1 MNGFTEAGRSQDPGT
16 RNPWWPFR
24 RADSLAG
31 SSMFWLPVSNFP
43 VRSQE
48 KQWLL
53 GFFALFSEGL
63 KNLLEFR
70 QENFLNFDHLYPHLQ
85 DPFLRHTLEFN
96 PIPGML
102 VEPSKPLFRP
112 PTEEQLR
119 EILESG
125 DASRIRNAP
134 KNIAYWLAKKKG
146 LRQMEVFFGFGAM
159 VSLWLPVTDETRPP
173 DFRLPKKAL
182 KNPAFAGLDLEAEI
196 EFTYS
201 LRDPF
206 LPKSKQLFAPDMAG
220 DPQYGGTPFAVP
232 LLTAQDVFYARG
244 EQREAWLE
252 LFGAYAS
259 ESRADQGILLWGRK
273 DVEPVMLECLRILH
287 EQDLK
292 YPTVPQP

>member
-1 MNGFTEAGRSQDPGT
+1 MSDFAETSRAREQKPE
-16 RNPWWPFR
+16 NPWWPFR
-24 RADSLAG
+24 RADSLVG

-53 GFFALFSEGL
+53 GFLAMFSEGL
-63 KNLLEFR
+63 KQTLDFR
-70 QENFLNFDHLYPHLQ
+70 QENFLNFDYIYPHLQ
-85 DPFLRHTLEFN
+85 DLFLRHTLEFN
-96 PIPGML
+96 PITGML
-102 VEPSKPLFRP
+102 VQPSKPPFRP

-119 EILESG
+119 EMMESG
-125 DASRIRNAP
+125 DASKIRNAP

-159 VSLWLPVTDETRPP
+159 VSLWLPVTEETRPP

-206 LPKSKQLFAPDMAG
+206 LPQSKQIFAPELAG
-220 DPQYGGTPFAVP
+220 DPQYGGMPFAVP
-232 LLTAQDVFYARG
+232 LLTAQDIFYARG
-244 EQREAWLE
+244 EQREAWLG
-252 LFGAYAS
+252 LFGAYAA
-259 ESRADQGILLWGRK
+259 ESREDQGVLLWGRK
-273 DVEPVMLECLRILH
+273 EIEPVILECLRVLH
-287 EQDLK
+287 EQDLR
-292 YPTVPQP
+292 YPTVPRP